1 MNKIKC
7 YIYNNIYQL
16 LHITILQSSDSWR
29 ANMYQANT
37 PYNILYRRLFTTS
50 SLSTGQEICHFSLQK
65 GSKCLRDAFYGCDK
79 VKKMFWLCDLFI
91 LERQCSYSSN
101 REQVMAQW
109 WECWSPP
116 TSVACAQIP
125 TSNAICG
132 LSLLLV
138 LPFALRDFSPGN
150 PVFPSPQKPT
160 FPNSNLTGNQVDEE
174 PLCGCATSKSL
185 FVIHLKEMHGS

>member
-65 GSKCLRDAFYGCDK
+65 AQNAYGMPSMVVTKSRKCSGFVIYSYLRDSAVTAVTGSKWWHSGESADRLLPVWPVLKSRHPTPYVGWVCCWFSPLLWEVFLRVIRF
-79 VKKMFWLCDLFI
+79 
-91 LERQCSYSSN
+91 
-101 REQVMAQW
+101 
-109 WECWSPP
+109 SPLLKNQHF
-116 TSVACAQIP
+116 QIP
-125 TSNAICG
+125 IWLG
-132 LSLLLV
+132 I
-138 LPFALRDFSPGN
+138 R
-150 PVFPSPQKPT
+150 
-160 FPNSNLTGNQVDEE
+160 
-174 PLCGCATSKSL
+174 
-185 FVIHLKEMHGS
+185 